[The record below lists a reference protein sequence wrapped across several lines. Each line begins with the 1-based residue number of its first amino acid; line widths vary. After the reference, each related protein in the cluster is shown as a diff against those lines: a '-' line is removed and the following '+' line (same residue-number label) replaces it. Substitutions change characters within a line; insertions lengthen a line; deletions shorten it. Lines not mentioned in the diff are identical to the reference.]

1 MTADAR
7 PVAVAKTIA
16 VVLAALALVS
26 ACAGRPQPQA
36 AAGEGSDP
44 GQPTAS
50 SPGHPAASSPGHLT
64 ATSPGQAAAIGSAGA
79 YPVGH
84 QQMTFTEPAHVGP
97 SGQHLAQ
104 RMLLTVIWYPLAQP
118 PAALQPAR
126 GPFPLLVF
134 APGFMQCGYRYSG
147 LLRAW
152 AGAGYV
158 VAVVNFPRTDCRVG
172 AAAYEP
178 DLVNQPQDMSYVLT
192 MLLALSAQP
201 GDLLSGLLNR
211 HEIAAVG
218 QSDGGDTVAALAANA
233 CCTDHRFATVA
244 VLAGAEWPPM
254 PGPYFAHGAPPM
266 LFVQGTADTINPPW
280 TSLQLY
286 RADRTRARYYLDLFG
301 ADHIV
306 PYMGTDPLE
315 QLVVRVT
322 LAFFDRYV
330 LGQAGALATMTADG
344 NVSGVA
350 ALVSGGQPVP

>member
-1 MTADAR
+1 MAEGT
-7 PVAVAKTIA
+7 PGH
-16 VVLAALALVS
+16 LAAS
-26 ACAGRPQPQA
+26 
-36 AAGEGSDP
+36 SP

-50 SPGHPAASSPGHLT
+50 SPGL
-64 ATSPGQAAAIGSAGA
+64 AAAIGSAGA
-79 YPVGH
+79 YPVG
-84 QQMTFTEPAHVGP
+84 QRQMTIAEPAHVGP
-97 SGQHLAQ
+97 TGQHLGQ
-104 RMLLTVIWYPLAQP
+104 RMLLTTIWYPQ
-118 PAALQPAR
+118 AAH

-152 AGAGYV
+152 ASAGYV

-172 AAAYEP
+172 AAAYEL
-178 DLVNQPQDMSYVLT
+178 DLVNQPQDMSYALT
-192 MLLALSAQP
+192 RLLALSAQP
-201 GDLLSGLLNR
+201 GGLLSGLLNR

-233 CCTDHRFATVA
+233 CCTDPRFTTVA

-254 PGPYFAHGAPPM
+254 PGPYFARQAPPM

-280 TSLQLY
+280 TSMQLY
-286 RADRTRARYYLDLFG
+286 RADRSSAKYYLDLFG
-301 ADHIV
+301 ADHII

-330 LGQAGALATMTADG
+330 LGRTSALAAMTQDG
-344 NVSGVA
+344 NVGGVA